1 MQRTQTNA
9 GPSENK
15 MTTFSNIT
23 AGQISY
29 LGQLYYKAITGKIIH
44 RKTPCGFYVES
55 HELQVVF
62 GAEYRKILEPYITCV
77 DEDFDIKKTTKA
89 YTFTERS
96 IEAFKNL
103 KPQQIVVK
111 KRSNMDVEYEEKINM
126 KALDEVISNEPMKD
140 ETRQQLILLRAQ
152 TPESGINIVT
162 YKRISGAARGRRFA
176 SNISLQG
183 IPDRIRKLIIDVSYT
198 DIDMAN
204 SQPVLLEA
212 FAKSLGL
219 SSDNISNY
227 ILNREG
233 ILEKLQFYYDTSRKA
248 AKQLMLQTMYGAGDD
263 AMREWAQEFGVDQ
276 ISFDES
282 NKIIIPTFLR
292 NFKKETA
299 AIGKA
304 LMKTE
309 DAAWISEYR
318 RKRSNKGCA
327 VFMQDIEAQCLES
340 IETWCN
346 SKGIKVMVLI
356 HDGLIVEGVGYDFS
370 ECQTVMNNMLAQK
383 YGIKTDIRLEK
394 KSEVSR

>member
-1 MQRTQTNA
+1 
-9 GPSENK
+9 

-89 YTFTERS
+89 YIFTEGA

-176 SNISLQG
+176 SNTSLQG
-183 IPDRIRKLIIDVSYT
+183 IPDRIRVLIIDVSYT

-282 NKIIIPTFLR
+282 NKIRLPTFLK

-394 KSEVSR
+394 KNEVSR

>member
-1 MQRTQTNA
+1 M
-9 GPSENK
+9 
-15 MTTFSNIT
+15 
-23 AGQISY
+23 
-29 LGQLYYKAITGKIIH
+29 
-44 RKTPCGFYVES
+44 
-55 HELQVVF
+55 
-62 GAEYRKILEPYITCV
+62 EPYITCV

-394 KSEVSR
+394 KSEEQR